1 MLSLLSSDSRGVLQ
15 IIQECSMLFWVSAM
29 NFIKRE
35 INFSASLQMLLNLST
50 IKMYLWKFVQKF
62 QYIYF
67 LREMY

>member
-29 NFIKRE
+29 NFITKE